1 MPMQAYNGGS
11 VMVWGCISARDRSDL
26 VIVPP
31 PAMTS
36 ARYISAILQRQVLP
50 LSQRRRNFIFMQDNI
65 RPHVS
70 NLAQRFFER
79 HNITLLHHPACSP
92 DLNPIKH
99 VWDEM
104 GRRLRDRDVPPR
116 NLEELEE
123 NLQQIWREIP

>member
-1 MPMQAYNGGS
+1 
-11 VMVWGCISARDRSDL
+11 
-26 VIVPP
+26 
-31 PAMTS
+31 
-36 ARYISAILQRQVLP
+36 
-50 LSQRRRNFIFMQDNI
+50 MQDNA

-92 DLNPIKH
+92 DLNPIEH

-123 NLQQIWREIP
+123 NLQQIWREIPQHFIERCINMRERLQAVIEKRGGNTRF